1 LNTDTDNHGSL
12 EGPVDFLSHPF
23 FFFEDSVF
31 TSKAFGPACMGG
43 VLMVDFETGIYG
55 FLFLLLG
62 WTSMNDDS
70 CAPARF
76 ENVGKLLMKI
86 HSAASQGFIIMHAV
100 SWTNFQKV
108 IMRMFYLHCLPAA
121 HVSLHQ
127 LRLNSF
133 QAQYCTVLH
142 SF

>member
-1 LNTDTDNHGSL
+1 
-12 EGPVDFLSHPF
+12 
-23 FFFEDSVF
+23 VF

-86 HSAASQGFIIMHAV
+86 HGAASQGFIIMHAV
-100 SWTNFQKV
+100 SWTNIQKSHNENV
-108 IMRMFYLHCLPAA
+108 LFALFVRCPCFSTSAEIEFIPSSILYRPAFLLRR
-121 HVSLHQ
+121 SLDENLFPVFSISPLQ
-127 LRLNSF
+127 RS
-133 QAQYCTVLH
+133 
-142 SF
+142 